1 MKVIK
6 SAYYGDEKSS
16 VNVTEQVVQR
26 AKDGNLNFA
35 VDSSLYPTTKAPS
48 QIELTSEDEKNIR
61 AEALQKC
68 NAADQRCMEGE
79 MDRLRRKRTEEKENE
94 AVSGTPVIK
103 GKRLVINYVEKMT
116 NPGKEPVET
125 VVTPDGNFV
134 SLENVKP
141 PRQEFTYTTFN
152 DIAVKG
158 LEYGVY
164 AFLVVLAILIPFQLL
179 RQEGSSTLAW
189 GSVGS
194 SIVIPFSGT
203 FLTFFK
209 KLGEGWVSDKNTPTQ

>member
-26 AKDGNLNFA
+26 ARDGNLNFA

-94 AVSGTPVIK
+94 AVSATPVIK

-116 NPGKEPVET
+116 NRNEET
-125 VVTPDGNFV
+125 VITPEGNV
-134 SLENVKP
+134 VRLENVKP
-141 PRQEFTYTTFN
+141 PVQPLTYATFN
-152 DIAVKG
+152 DAAVKG

-164 AFLVVLAILIPFQLL
+164 AFLIVLAILIPFQML

-194 SIVIPFSGT
+194 SIIIPFSGT